1 MKNKKI
7 LIEKVQTIT
16 APLKLFDFLAN
27 KEEDYI
33 TVIEGSNGEGWDIYI
48 GERHIGITQGE
59 LDAIN
64 FLTKAVDQH
73 ISLSYEE

>member
-1 MKNKKI
+1 MK
-7 LIEKVQTIT
+7 IEKVQTIT
-16 APLKLFDFLAN
+16 TPLKLFDFLA
-27 KEEDYI
+27 KEEDYV
-33 TVIEGSNGEGWDIYI
+33 TVTGWSNGEGWDIYV
-48 GERHIGITQGE
+48 GEKHIGITQGE

>member
-1 MKNKKI
+1 MERIKI
-7 LIEKVQTIT
+7 TKVQTIT
-16 APLKLFDFLAN
+16 APLKLFDFLA
-27 KEEDYI
+27 KEGDYVSV
-33 TVIEGSNGEGWDIYI
+33 TEWTNGEGWDIYL
-48 GERHIGITQGE
+48 GEKHVGITQGE